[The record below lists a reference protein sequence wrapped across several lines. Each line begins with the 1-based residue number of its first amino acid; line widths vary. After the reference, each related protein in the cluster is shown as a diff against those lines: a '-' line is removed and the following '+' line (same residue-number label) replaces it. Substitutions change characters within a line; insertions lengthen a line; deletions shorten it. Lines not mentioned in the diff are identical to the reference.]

1 MIIKKVVKSQT
12 EPSTNCIWVKGNSL
26 YQHINGKWTKFGQA
40 QEDQLNDLQIDN
52 SLHNEFFWACCGAR
66 SGGIVSLRT
75 EDRRRWFPDIVMII
89 EPLDGTVILPKTTTT
104 RALITP
110 TDGIITK
117 DMVRAAAK
125 QMGIDLQ
132 PEERGEIKLCTYN
145 CSAVRYWS
153 WGPVDNTSVNLK
165 PSTKTWCKNLPEPE
179 NKLAL
184 IEGITNWQVLKSAT
198 SFSWWLEEYAL
209 NTGEGT
215 AEGLWWNEEKLTINS
230 DFYMLNEYT
239 AYDNEHRKYLYSNL
253 FMCINALP
261 DMQKD
266 TIVEFNGTI
275 YIGNL
280 YMTWD
285 MATGDSG
292 GYWGSG
298 LLGFFGNLKCYQ
310 YPTIDLTRY
319 THNMLDHHYN
329 YDLWQGQYLYKF
341 IIHTKRFNW
350 VPKKP
355 QKCIIKGFGN
365 TTNMP
370 ADFWG
375 IIDWDY
381 DDMVASLITYSRGN
395 YRCNISQTSFDKLTD
410 DDLAAI
416 VAMKSSVSVKA

>member
-1 MIIKKVVKSQT
+1 MTIKKVVKSQT

-52 SLHNEFFWACCGAR
+52 NLHNEFFWAYYKAHPEE
-66 SGGIVSLRT
+66 IVNLPT
-75 EDRRRWFPDIVMII
+75 ETIRKYFPDIVMII
-89 EPLDGTVILPKTTTT
+89 EPLNGTVLLPKTAST

-125 QMGIDLQ
+125 EVGVDLS
-132 PEERGEIKLCTYN
+132 GGNVDLVTYN
-145 CSAVRYWS
+145 CSAVKYWNF
-153 WGPVDNTSVNLK
+153 GPVDSSAVLLK
-165 PSTKTWCKNLPEPE
+165 PSTVIWCKNLPEPE

-184 IEGITNWQVLKSAT
+184 IEGITNWQVPKSAT
-198 SFSWWLEEYAL
+198 SFSWW
-209 NTGEGT
+209 
-215 AEGLWWNEEKLTINS
+215 AEGYDGYIEGSAKALWWNEEKIIFNG
-230 DFYMLNEYT
+230 DWYMLNEYT
-239 AYDNEHRKYLYSNL
+239 IYDNEYRHYLWNDMFL
-253 FMCINALP
+253 CINGLP
-261 DMQKD
+261 NIQSN

-280 YMTWD
+280 YMRWY
-285 MATGDSG
+285 MNTGDSG

-298 LLGFFGNLKCYQ
+298 LIFFLVNLKCYQ

-319 THNMLDHHYN
+319 THNMQSSNNNHK
-329 YDLWQGQYLYKF
+329 LWEGQYLYKF
-341 IIHTKRFNW
+341 IVTTKSFNW
-350 VPKKP
+350 VPEKP

-375 IIDWDY
+375 IIDWDH
-381 DDMVASLITYSRGN
+381 DDMVASLITYSLGN

-416 VAMKSSVSVKA
+416 VAIKGSVSVKA

>member
-1 MIIKKVVKSQT
+1 MIIKNVVKSQT

-52 SLHNEFFWACCGAR
+52 NLHNEFFWAYYKAHPEE
-66 SGGIVSLRT
+66 IVNLPT
-75 EDRRRWFPDIVMII
+75 ETIRKYFPDIVMII
-89 EPLDGTVILPKTTTT
+89 EPLNGTVVLPKTTTT

-125 QMGIDLQ
+125 QVGVGLS
-132 PEERGEIKLCTYN
+132 GGNVNLVSYN
-145 CSAVRYWS
+145 CSAVKYWNF
-153 WGPVDNTSVNLK
+153 GPVDSSPVLLK
-165 PSTKTWCKNLPEPE
+165 PSTITWCKNLPEPE

-198 SFSWWLEEYAL
+198 SFSWWLENYGL
-209 NTGEGT
+209 STGEGP
-215 AEGLWWNEEKLTINS
+215 AKGLWWNEEKLTINS

-239 AYDNEHRKYLYSNL
+239 AYDDNYRKYLWSNL
-253 FMCINALP
+253 FMCINSLP
-261 DMQKD
+261 NMQMG

-275 YIGNL
+275 YIGNQ
-280 YMTWD
+280 YMHWD
-285 MATGDSG
+285 TATGDSG

-298 LLGFFGNLKCYQ
+298 LLGFLGNLKCYQ

-319 THNMLDHHYN
+319 THNLCDNHGYSQ
-329 YDLWQGQYLYKF
+329 WEGQYFYKF
-341 IIHTKRFNW
+341 IITTKSFNW
-350 VPKKP
+350 VPEKP

-365 TTNMP
+365 TTNKP

-375 IIDWDY
+375 IIDWDH
-381 DDMVASLITYSRGN
+381 DDMIASLITYSLGN
-395 YRCNISQTSFDKLTD
+395 YRCNISQTSFNKLTEE
-410 DDLAAI
+410 DLAAI
-416 VAMKSSVSVKA
+416 VAIKGSVSVKA